1 MRNFVKITFSMKHIN
16 HLITALTSFVI
27 TSSAAASNFEGA
39 FYGTNYTAP
48 FAHSFR
54 ALKSQGVDPKSA
66 IDCDVYHMSRL
77 GLNAFR
83 LHLWDVELSDSI
95 GNLLDNEHLD
105 CLDYLISKLEERN
118 IAIVL
123 TAQTNFGNGYPER
136 NTNPNNAYSYLYDK
150 CDVHDN
156 PDAIKAQERYISL
169 LVKHVNHYTGKSFCA
184 DKNILGIEI
193 NNEPCHSGDKKAI
206 TSYVNKMIKALKKA
220 GWHKDIFY
228 NVSHNL
234 DRTSAFFDAP
244 INGATFQWY
253 PTGLVS
259 GHQLK
264 GNFLPFVD
272 DYNIPFDSL
281 NEKNHVARIVYE
293 FDPADNLYSYLY
305 PAAARTFRAAGFQ
318 WITQFAYDPI
328 DIAWAN
334 TEYQTHYLNL
344 AYTPAKALGM
354 MIAAEIVRQTPAG
367 TNLGKYPQNTKFG
380 NFTIDARNDVAMLN
394 SDTTYIYTNTTTVN
408 PLNNAALK
416 HIAGHGSSP
425 IINYDGSGAYFLDK
439 LDANTW
445 RLEIMPDVV
454 LTKDPFEKPSL
465 KRKVAEI
472 IYNSRNMKI
481 DLASL
486 GSQYFY
492 KQLKNAAI
500 ETASNGNITV
510 SPGVYLL
517 SEKPDALNQYSGT
530 EIYADGTKRVGEYV
544 APAPSVQEPVIVH
557 TPAKYAKAGSQL
569 SIKAT
574 VLGNNV
580 DSVVIYPSHVS
591 FWRNDNHLIKMNS
604 CGYQQYEA
612 TVQLGDMPM
621 PYSYNIVAYRN
632 GEATTYPSQATGT
645 PLDWDFADG
654 AISYTTNVYRDGDP
668 LNLLVAK
675 SDLDNASF
683 AAVADSWHGTR
694 FSFEQRAP
702 LSQDFYT
709 MSVNRD
715 ADADIVL
722 LSKDI
727 SEIIASRQPG
737 DDLSSVKV
745 KLGNVHGFKNLY
757 VGFVTKDGFT
767 FKADLNNV
775 AGVQTFNFDSLILTS
790 TINPRNV
797 YPVFINRIYTPQS
810 AVNAKFDINDVDRLV
825 IVGERE
831 NSHSDAS
838 AEIFGVT
845 IDK

>member
-66 IDCDVYHMSRL
+66 IDRDVYHMSRL

-156 PDAIKAQERYISL
+156 PAAIKAQERYISL
-169 LVKHVNHYTGKSFCA
+169 LVKHVNRYTGKSFCA

-206 TSYVNKMIKALKKA
+206 TSYVNKMIKVLKKS
-220 GWHKDIFY
+220 GWHKNIFY

-244 INGATFQWY
+244 IDGATFQWY

-281 NEKNHVARIVYE
+281 IEKNHVARIVYE

-367 TNLGKYPQNTKFG
+367 TNLGKYPKNTKFG
-380 NFTIDARNDVAMLN
+380 NFSIDARNDLAMLN
-394 SDTTYIYTNTTTVN
+394 SDTTYFYTNTTTVN

-439 LDANTW
+439 LDADTW

-472 IYNSRNMKI
+472 IYNSRKMKI
-481 DLASL
+481 DLVSL

-492 KQLKNAAI
+492 KQLKNTAI

-517 SEKPDALNQYSGT
+517 SEKEDALNQYSGQET
-530 EIYADGTKRVGEYV
+530 YADGTKRVGEYV
-544 APAPSVQEPVIVH
+544 ALAPSVQEPVIVH
-557 TPAKYAKAGSQL
+557 TPVKYAKAGSQL

-580 DSVVIYPSHVS
+580 DSVVVYPSHVS
-591 FWRNDNHLIKMNS
+591 FWRNDNHLIRMNS

-621 PYSYNIVAYRN
+621 PYSYNIVVYRN
-632 GEATTYPSQATGT
+632 SEATTYPSQATGT

-702 LSQDFYT
+702 LNQDFYKI
-709 MSVNRD
+709 SVNRD
-715 ADADIVL
+715 ADANIVL

-727 SEIIASRQPG
+727 SEIIASRKPG

-745 KLGNVHGFKNLY
+745 KLGNVHGFKTLY

-767 FKADLNNV
+767 FKADLNDV

-797 YPVFINRIYTPQS
+797 YPIFINRIYTPQS
-810 AVNAKFDINDVDRLV
+810 SVNAKFDINDVDRLV